1 NGEQLSEFRVNSL
14 TARHEGVP
22 TVFLSGD
29 EKLCVGAALV
39 EPDIV
44 TVVTHRGVGHS
55 SVGLHPAD
63 TRQQIRDGVQRALA
77 GVGNQP
83 LQSMPDAFRLEIRY
97 RNQLDAYSSSFYP
110 GVSLADDV
118 TIEFETKD
126 WFEILRLLQF
136 VK

>member
-1 NGEQLSEFRVNSL
+1 
-14 TARHEGVP
+14 
-22 TVFLSGD
+22 
-29 EKLCVGAALV
+29 
-39 EPDIV
+39 
-44 TVVTHRGVGHS
+44 
-55 SVGLHPAD
+55 
-63 TRQQIRDGVQRALA
+63 LA

-83 LQSMPDAFRLEIRY
+83 LQPMPDAFRLAIRY